1 MGVAACLVSLLLALL
16 GLVVDLSSGT
26 PFPNAGSEQILTIQ
40 IRPDEPD
47 SEPEPA
53 PAKQSAELQ
62 LPEDRSLE
70 EETSVSP
77 PESPLDAQRAINW
90 REAITET
97 VAEFVNEDV
106 RQEESRAHMWRQNY
120 SVMFQP
126 ADEIGLTEP
135 DPVIPDFRF
144 KPEIHVVGIGVT
156 IGSCF
161 FGLPILGVPVEDRT
175 VAIRLFVCAK
185 DST

>member
-1 MGVAACLVSLLLALL
+1 MGPVLGFELGVSSRP
-16 GLVVDLSSGT
+16 GCKVVNVSGKLERWQ
-26 PFPNAGSEQILTIQ
+26 AE
-40 IRPDEPD
+40 
-47 SEPEPA
+47 
-53 PAKQSAELQ
+53 QSAELQ
-62 LPEDRSLE
+62 LPEDLSLVEIPVTRE

-77 PESPLDAQRAINW
+77 PESPLDAQRVINW
-90 REAITET
+90 HEAITET
-97 VAEFVNEDV
+97 VAEFVSEDV

-120 SVMFQP
+120 SLMFQP

-135 DPVIPDFRF
+135 GPVIAGFSF

-175 VAIRLFVCAK
+175 VAITLFVCAK

>member
-1 MGVAACLVSLLLALL
+1 
-16 GLVVDLSSGT
+16 
-26 PFPNAGSEQILTIQ
+26 
-40 IRPDEPD
+40 
-47 SEPEPA
+47 
-53 PAKQSAELQ
+53 